1 MAMPVRFKV
10 SWSNH
15 TTTCYFV
22 FLFMYFFNRNMD
34 SLWRAGFLVI
44 LPIAS
49 LAIKKVAD
57 TYIELNNNNQIKT
70 LFSNQE
76 VGIGNSN

>member
-1 MAMPVRFKV
+1 
-10 SWSNH
+10 
-15 TTTCYFV
+15 
-22 FLFMYFFNRNMD
+22 MD

-76 VGIGNSN
+76 VGIDNSN